1 MFAMVSELGPTTGND
16 TTSNSLGT
24 LDVGLKIVSTIAGIV
39 GLLSTAA
46 VPIVIPIAAGLV
58 GIQWVYGIYQRT

>member
-16 TTSNSLGT
+16 TTSNSLGA
-24 LDVGLKIVSTIAGIV
+24 LDVGLKMVSTIAGIV

-46 VPIVIPIAAGLV
+46 VPIVIPIAVGLV
-58 GIQWVYGIYQRT
+58 GIQWVYGVYQRT